1 MKNFKRILLSLAVA
15 GAAFSSAGIASAELI
30 PNASADASNYMMKT
44 GYEQQL
50 QGSWMASNGDVTVG
64 IIFMNNMMG
73 LNYNGATKYGT
84 FTIEGSKLTMH
95 VQDGQVQTW
104 NFSLQGNQLNLD
116 GMILTRVNLPGGNGM
131 PDNNGWGGGNNNGGA
146 WGNGGNNNGG
156 AWGNGG
162 NNNGGAWGNGGNNN
176 GGAWGNGGN
185 SNGGAWGNGGNNGGA
200 WGNGGNNGGAWGNG
214 GNNGGAPKGGTWDG
228 DPNNPATV
236 PPANGGAA
244 TPVDGRWVLN
254 TPQGLLVYLLQ
265 NNNYIVTLN
274 NQQIETGRYEFN
286 PASHDFRYQILS
298 GQNQGMTGTHKVYVQ
313 GNQLMFVAPNGN
325 QMVFTR
331 Q

>member
-131 PDNNGWGGGNNNGGA
+131 PDNNGWGGGNNNGDA
-146 WGNGGNNNGG
+146 WGNGGN
-156 AWGNGG
+156 
-162 NNNGGAWGNGGNNN
+162 
-176 GGAWGNGGN
+176 
-185 SNGGAWGNGGNNGGA
+185 
-200 WGNGGNNGGAWGNG
+200 NNGGAWGNG

>member
-162 NNNGGAWGNGGNNN
+162 NNNGGAWGNGGNN
-176 GGAWGNGGN
+176 
-185 SNGGAWGNGGNNGGA
+185 
-200 WGNGGNNGGAWGNG
+200 GGAWGNG

>member
-162 NNNGGAWGNGGNNN
+162 NN
-176 GGAWGNGGN
+176 
-185 SNGGAWGNGGNNGGA
+185 
-200 WGNGGNNGGAWGNG
+200 GGAWGNG

>member
-116 GMILTRVNLPGGNGM
+116 GMILTRVNLPGGN
-131 PDNNGWGGGNNNGGA
+131 
-146 WGNGGNNNGG
+146 
-156 AWGNGG
+156 
-162 NNNGGAWGNGGNNN
+162 NNGGAWGNGGNNN

-200 WGNGGNNGGAWGNG
+200 WGNGE
-214 GNNGGAPKGGTWDG
+214 NNGGAPKGGTWSG
-228 DPNNPATV
+228 DSNNPVTV
-236 PPANGGAA
+236 PAPPVNGGAA

>member
-162 NNNGGAWGNGGNNN
+162 NN
-176 GGAWGNGGN
+176 
-185 SNGGAWGNGGNNGGA
+185 GGA

>member
-84 FTIEGSKLTMH
+84 FTIEDSKLTMH

-116 GMILTRVNLPGGNGM
+116 GMILTRVNLP
-131 PDNNGWGGGNNNGGA
+131 GGNNNGGA

-200 WGNGGNNGGAWGNG
+200 WGNGGNNNGGAWGNGGNNNGGAWGNG

>member
-146 WGNGGNNNGG
+146 WGNGGNN
-156 AWGNGG
+156 
-162 NNNGGAWGNGGNNN
+162 
-176 GGAWGNGGN
+176 
-185 SNGGAWGNGGNNGGA
+185 
-200 WGNGGNNGGAWGNG
+200 
-214 GNNGGAPKGGTWDG
+214 GGAPKGGTWDG

>member
-116 GMILTRVNLPGGNGM
+116 GMILTRVNLPGGN
-131 PDNNGWGGGNNNGGA
+131 NNGGAWGNGGNNNGGAWGNGGNSNGGA

-185 SNGGAWGNGGNNGGA
+185 SNGGAWGNGGN
-200 WGNGGNNGGAWGNG
+200 
-214 GNNGGAPKGGTWDG
+214 NNGGAPKGGTWDG

>member
-131 PDNNGWGGGNNNGGA
+131 PDNNGWGG
-146 WGNGGNNNGG
+146 
-156 AWGNGG
+156 
-162 NNNGGAWGNGGNNN
+162 
-176 GGAWGNGGN
+176 
-185 SNGGAWGNGGNNGGA
+185 
-200 WGNGGNNGGAWGNG
+200 
-214 GNNGGAPKGGTWDG
+214 
-228 DPNNPATV
+228 
-236 PPANGGAA
+236 
-244 TPVDGRWVLN
+244 
-254 TPQGLLVYLLQ
+254 
-265 NNNYIVTLN
+265 
-274 NQQIETGRYEFN
+274 
-286 PASHDFRYQILS
+286 
-298 GQNQGMTGTHKVYVQ
+298 
-313 GNQLMFVAPNGN
+313 
-325 QMVFTR
+325 
-331 Q
+331 

>member
-116 GMILTRVNLPGGNGM
+116 GMILTRVNLPGGN
-131 PDNNGWGGGNNNGGA
+131 
-146 WGNGGNNNGG
+146 
-156 AWGNGG
+156 
-162 NNNGGAWGNGGNNN
+162 NNGGAWGNGGNNN

-185 SNGGAWGNGGNNGGA
+185 SNGGAWGNGGN
-200 WGNGGNNGGAWGNG
+200 
-214 GNNGGAPKGGTWDG
+214 NNGGAPKGGTWDG

>member
-162 NNNGGAWGNGGNNN
+162 NNNGGNN

-185 SNGGAWGNGGNNGGA
+185 
-200 WGNGGNNGGAWGNG
+200 NNGGAWGNG